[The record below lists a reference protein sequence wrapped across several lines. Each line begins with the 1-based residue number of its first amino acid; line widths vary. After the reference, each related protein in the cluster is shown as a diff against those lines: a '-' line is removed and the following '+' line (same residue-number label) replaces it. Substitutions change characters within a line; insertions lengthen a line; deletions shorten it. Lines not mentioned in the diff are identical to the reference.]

1 MKKLITALLAGLMLT
16 GATLAISTPAQA
28 SSDKLTICHATGAD
42 GKYVTETPD
51 KSGVVAG
58 HAGASHQDGQDII
71 PAFTWVADGV
81 RHYFDGQNLD
91 KAALLDTDCKA
102 PATTVTASP
111 YAPTYI
117 PASCATPDLPYGRV
131 VVPGALGL
139 GEGVADA
146 SRAGL
151 NPANTEW
158 TVKYT
163 LTQPTDSTVYQWP
176 AGFDGTYKFTVVPL
190 SADPLYVLDSRTGVG
205 ACEMPDTGAGGISNA
220 ALILGG
226 SAIGAGL
233 IFTSVAGIRRRRTSS
248 QQ

>member
-1 MKKLITALLAGLMLT
+1 MKKLVTALLAGLILT

-28 SSDKLTICHATGAD
+28 SSDKLTICHATGKD

-51 KSGVVAG
+51 KSAVVAG

-71 PAFTWVADGV
+71 PAFSWVTDGV

-102 PATTVTASP
+102 PATYVTASP
-111 YAPTYI
+111 YPPTYI

-151 NPANTEW
+151 NQANTEW
-158 TVKYT
+158 TVNYT
-163 LTQPTDSTVYQWP
+163 LKAPTDSTVYQWP

-205 ACEMPDTGAGGISNA
+205 QCEMPDTGAKSWMLPATIVGGA
-220 ALILGG
+220 AILGG
-226 SAIGAGL
+226 AL
-233 IFTSVAGIRRRRTSS
+233 LLRRRRTV
-248 QQ
+248 